1 MKRSHPVKT
10 VKKILLWVLA
20 FVITACVLVY
30 QRLTGPTY
38 PLEGKTLFGNSEVS
52 YRLERSHVNTEDYE
66 IKINI
71 PDENVQGF
79 LLYRIFRSQ
88 NEWTKQELL
97 RQEDFLIG
105 QLPRQPAAGKLEY
118 KVVLKD
124 QHQQVSLSGDP
135 PVVIRFKGKVPTL
148 ITLIHVVAIFAA
160 FLFSIRAGL
169 EALIPKSDPRKLGLW
184 AAAFLFAGGMI
195 FGPVMQKL
203 SFGAFWT
210 GFPIGKDLTDT
221 KTLVALVFWIAALWA
236 SRKKS
241 KKTSRRWILAASC
254 VMLVVFL
261 IPHSLLGSEFDY
273 SQLESEGQSIT
284 TNPDDEQAKHRSFFM
299 NKSG

>member
-1 MKRSHPVKT
+1 M
-10 VKKILLWVLA
+10 KKILLWILA

-38 PLEGKTLFGNSEVS
+38 PLEGKIPIGDSAVT

-66 IKINI
+66 LEINI
-71 PDENVQGF
+71 PDEKVKGL

-88 NEWTKQELL
+88 NEWTRQELL
-97 RQEDFLIG
+97 RQGDFLKG
-105 QLPRQPAAGKLEY
+105 ELPRQPAAGKLEY
-118 KVVLKD
+118 KVILKD
-124 QHQQVSLSGDP
+124 QHKEASLSGDTP
-135 PVVIRFKGKVPTL
+135 AIIRFKGKVPTL
-148 ITLIHVVAIFAA
+148 ITLIHVVTIFAA

-169 EALIPKSDPRKLGLW
+169 EALIPKSDPKRLGLW
-184 AAAFLFAGGMI
+184 ATSFLFAGGMI
-195 FGPVMQKL
+195 FGPIMQKF

-210 GFPIGKDLTDT
+210 GFPVGKDLTDT
-221 KTLVALVFWIAALWA
+221 KTLVALVFWVAALLV

-254 VMLVVFL
+254 VMLAVFL

-273 SQLESEGQSIT
+273 SQLESEGQSIKL
-284 TNPDDEQAKHRSFFM
+284 NLDDEQAGYRLFFYE
-299 NKSG
+299 